1 MNEEGRGPDGGG
13 PPPAGSSGADTT
25 VRSILPDGLP
35 PSPPCPFCAGADTEI
50 FSAFGSQLSVATYWC
65 RRCRSPFEFMK
76 WGKPTP

>member
-13 PPPAGSSGADTT
+13 PPLAESSGADTT